1 MDSRGRALNSL
12 AELVAFRNRY
22 MLYGTRAR
30 YFVHAERD
38 DLEHRLT
45 FHGYFAG
52 CLGSEALLHWAP
64 GFERSSPGSLP
75 EPLTA
80 PFGRPRVS

>member
-1 MDSRGRALNSL
+1 MKLSFRSLGAFGSMDSRGRALNSL

-22 MLYGTRAR
+22 ILYGTRAR

-38 DLEHRLT
+38 DTEHRLT
-45 FHGYFAG
+45 FHGF
-52 CLGSEALLHWAP
+52 
-64 GFERSSPGSLP
+64 
-75 EPLTA
+75 TA